1 MCEGKLHYAY
11 SKSNLFLPFLI
22 KDLILKIPASG
33 QGYTYRADFIC
44 GSAEF
49 KIPTKFL
56 AVVNQQPKPPT
67 WAKIFFIFLLIKK

>member
-11 SKSNLFLPFLI
+11 SKLNLFLPFLI
-22 KDLILKIPASG
+22 KKLILKIPASG
-33 QGYTYRADFIC
+33 QGYTYRADLVS

-56 AVVNQQPKPPT
+56 TVVNQQHKPPYLGQEFS
-67 WAKIFFIFLLIKK
+67 IFSFN